1 MGYSYRNN
9 KTISKSPNA
18 AKDTNSSVIKELR
31 KDYAFAIVHW
41 LYRSH
46 A

>member
-1 MGYSYRNN
+1 MGYSYRS
-9 KTISKSPNA
+9 SKSV
-18 AKDTNSSVIKELR
+18 AKSGNVSKDMNCNTIKELR

-41 LYRSH
+41 IYRSK